1 MDRLPNWILLML
13 VVTGISTIGCV
24 GPIKHKMS
32 TDYPAAVIYP
42 IGTPPVID
50 GRARFREIFCQL
62 LAAEPDFMGTDGVC
76 ENFLL
81 RLNDET
87 LPGSRFQPL
96 SNQGNRYRVLIVP
109 GFLNECFAGIALPFE
124 DAIQKLNEQG
134 FKIDE
139 LVVSGYSSSDTN
151 AKNIAETVDKLNLDE
166 NEKLVF
172 IGHSKGAV
180 DLLHFLVNYPQM
192 SKHVAAVVS
201 VAGAI
206 NGSRLVTKADNV
218 YTDIA
223 LDFLSKQ
230 CDTTDEAA
238 LHSLRPTVRL
248 SWLAANP
255 LPKSVRYFSLAAL
268 TKRENINTLLKN
280 SYDHLSVYSPRNDG
294 LLLMVD
300 QMIPGGTLLG
310 YANVDHL
317 SVVLP
322 LESNNF
328 IISETIQAPQN
339 FPRKVLLQ
347 AILAYV
353 AEALDQKR
361 EQR

>member
-1 MDRLPNWILLML
+1 MGRLSIWILLVL
-13 VVTGISTIGCV
+13 AVTATSIIGCV

-50 GRARFREIFCQL
+50 GRTRFREIFCQL
-62 LAAEPDFMGTDGVC
+62 LDTETDYQASIESC
-76 ENFLL
+76 ETFLL
-81 RLNDET
+81 RLSDEPPPGGIHRP
-87 LPGSRFQPL
+87 LPLMDNR
-96 SNQGNRYRVLIVP
+96 NQVLIVP
-109 GFLNECFAGIALPFE
+109 GFLNECFSDIALPFE
-124 DAIQKLNEQG
+124 DAIQSLNEQG

-151 AKNIAETVDKLNLDE
+151 AKYIAETVENLKLDE

-206 NGSRLVTKADNV
+206 NGSRLAAKAGNV
-218 YTDIA
+218 YSDLA
-223 LDFLSKQ
+223 LTLLSGQ
-230 CDTTDEAA
+230 CDTTDDDA
-238 LHSLRPTVRL
+238 LNSLRPSVRL

-255 LPKSVRYFSLAAL
+255 LPKSVSYFSLAAL
-268 TKRENINTLLKN
+268 AKRENINTLLKN
-280 SYDHLSVYSPRNDG
+280 NYDHLSVYSPRNDG
-294 LLLMVD
+294 LVLMVD

-310 YANVDHL
+310 YANVDHW
-317 SVVLP
+317 SVALP
-322 LESNNF
+322 LENNNF
-328 IISETIQAPQN
+328 IISETIQAPQK

-361 EQR
+361 E